1 LAVVAAGVVGVKA
14 LASSGPGS
22 RRPVAA
28 TGPAAAAGGPVLSA
42 PAKPVHVCGNNSV
55 LGQGPSQPPASAVRV
70 PAGVNSS
77 VNFGRPH
84 TTYWFAPGVHTLGG
98 AGYAQIDPA
107 AGAVFVGAPGAV
119 LDGRHKNYYAFA
131 DQATDVRI
139 SYLTIEN
146 FGTNGGNNNEGVVNH
161 DSGTGW
167 RIDHSTIEDNAGAGV
182 MLGSDNTLT
191 FDCLRSNQQY
201 GFNAYSVS
209 GPKNLL
215 LADNEIAGNDTYNWE
230 KRDPGCGCSGGGK
243 FWNVTGATV
252 KDNWV
257 HDNHSVG
264 LWADTDN
271 RGFDFER
278 NVFQANYDVGLV
290 YEISYNAVIQDN
302 VFVRNGFGQG
312 PRNDGFPTGA
322 IYISESGSDP
332 RLPTSYNKTFAI
344 TGNLFTD
351 NWSGVI
357 LWENANRFCGSPD
370 NSSTTDCTVVDPRV
384 ANLRTCTRPDLQ
396 RAKPGRTPD
405 YYDLC
410 RWKTQNVD
418 VAHNT
423 FAFNPANIGR
433 DCTAANGCGFVGI
446 FSEWGSDPSWSPFQG
461 QAVEDSITFHQDNHF
476 ADNLYIGPWRFL
488 VHQLGTIVS
497 WNAWRG
503 QPYRQDAGSTLRP

>member
-1 LAVVAAGVVGVKA
+1 MRSA
-14 LASSGPGS
+14 LA
-22 RRPVAA
+22 R
-28 TGPAAAAGGPVLSA
+28 
-42 PAKPVHVCGNNSV
+42 PVHVCGNSSV
-55 LGQGPSQPPASAVRV
+55 LGHGPSRPPAGAVRV
-70 PAGVNSS
+70 PAGVNAAI
-77 VNFGRPH
+77 NFGRPH
-84 TTYWFAPGVHTLGG
+84 TTYWFAAGIHTLGG
-98 AGYAQIDPA
+98 AAYAQINPGR
-107 AGAVFVGAPGAV
+107 GATFVGAPGAV
-119 LDGRHKNYYAFA
+119 LDGQHKNYYAFA
-131 DQATDVRI
+131 DHASDVRI

-146 FGTNGGNNNEGVVNH
+146 FGTEGGNNNEGVVNH

-167 RIDHSTIEDNAGAGV
+167 RIDHSTIEGNAGAGV
-182 MLGSDNTLT
+182 MLGSDNALT

-201 GFNAYSVS
+201 GFNAYSAS

-230 KRDPGCGCSGGGK
+230 KRVPGCGCTGGGK

-290 YEISYNAVIQDN
+290 YEISYNALIKDN

-312 PRNDGFPTGA
+312 PHSDGFPTGA

-344 TGNLFTD
+344 TGNVFTD

-370 NSSTTDCTVVDPRV
+370 NTSTTDCTLADPRV
-384 ANLRTCTRPDLQ
+384 ANLKTCIRSDLQ
-396 RAKPGRTPD
+396 RARPGRTPD

-410 RWKTQNVD
+410 RWKTQNVE
-418 VAHNT
+418 VTHNT
-423 FAFNPANIGR
+423 FEFDPAGIGR
-433 DCTAANGCGFVGI
+433 DCTAANGCGFVGV
-446 FSEWGSDPSWSPFQG
+446 FSEWGSDPTWSPFQG
-461 QAVEDSITFHQDNHF
+461 QAVENSITFRQGNHF
-476 ADNLYIGPWRFL
+476 ADNVYTGPWRFL
-488 VHQLGTIVS
+488 VHQLGTIVT
-497 WNAWRG
+497 WNTWRG
-503 QPYRQDAGSTLRP
+503 QPYRQDAGSTLQR